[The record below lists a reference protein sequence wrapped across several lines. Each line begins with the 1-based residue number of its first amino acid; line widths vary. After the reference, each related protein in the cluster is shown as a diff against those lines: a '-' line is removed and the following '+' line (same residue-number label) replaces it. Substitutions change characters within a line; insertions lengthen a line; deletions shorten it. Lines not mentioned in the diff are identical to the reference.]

1 MAQAESRTGEA
12 GPVGARGIIG
22 AAAPARRG
30 WLAGGSPLG
39 QGLRRLSRN
48 RLAVTGFSLIVLI
61 LAGALLAGFLS
72 PYDPLKMTVTDR
84 LKGPSR
90 AHWMG
95 TDNFG
100 RDIFSRVLHGARLS
114 LQVGLAVML
123 LTTAAGI
130 VFGMLSGYF
139 RRLDNAIMRVMDAMM
154 AFPAI
159 LLAIAIMAVL
169 GPKTVNVVIALSV
182 VYAPRTVRIV
192 RASVLAI
199 RGLDYIEAVRAQA
212 AGHLRI
218 LFRHV
223 LPNSLSPLVVQA
235 TFNFAYAVLAEASL
249 SFVGA
254 GAPPPTPSWG
264 NILSEGRIYMQAAPW
279 ITLFPG
285 MAIAGTVLGL
295 NLAGDGLRDVL
306 DPRMKT

>member
-1 MAQAESRTGEA
+1 MSESALVPGHRPRQWGQ
-12 GPVGARGIIG
+12 
-22 AAAPARRG
+22 
-30 WLAGGSPLG
+30 SPRW
-39 QGLRRLSRN
+39 QFLRRLWEN
-48 RLAVTGFSLIVLI
+48 HLAVTGFSLVFLVFLAAI
-61 LAGALLAGFLS
+61 LAGVLS
-72 PYDPLKMTVTDR
+72 SYDPLTMVVSDR
-84 LKGPSR
+84 MKSPSTT
-90 AHWMG
+90 HLMG

-114 LQVGLAVML
+114 LEVGAAVML
-123 LTTAAGI
+123 LTVGAGI
-130 VFGMLSGYF
+130 LFGLVSGYSP
-139 RRLDNAIMRVMDAMM
+139 RLDGPVMRVMDAMM

-159 LLAIAIMAVL
+159 LFGIAIMAVL

-192 RASVLAI
+192 RASVLATKQ
-199 RGLDYIEAVRAQA
+199 LDYVEAVRAQA

-218 LFRHV
+218 LFRHI
-223 LPNSLSPLVVQA
+223 LPNCLSPLVVQA

-264 NILSEGRIYMQAAPW
+264 NILSEGRIYMQNAPW
-279 ITLFPG
+279 ITIFPG
-285 MAIAGTVLGL
+285 VAIALTVMGL
-295 NLAGDGLRDVL
+295 TLAGDGLRDIL

>member
-1 MAQAESRTGEA
+1 MNRE
-12 GPVGARGIIG
+12 PVSMSTSKAATLPGIW
-22 AAAPARRG
+22 AAAS
-30 WLAGGSPLG
+30 AGRAL
-39 QGLRRLSRN
+39 LRRVRKN
-48 RLAVTGFSLIVLI
+48 RLAFSGFAFISLILFAALFAGS
-61 LAGALLAGFLS
+61 LA
-72 PYDPLKMTVTDR
+72 PYDPLTMVVPDR
-84 LKGPSR
+84 LQSPSLT
-90 AHWMG
+90 HLMG

-100 RDIFSRVLHGARLS
+100 RDIFSRVLYGARLS
-114 LQVGLAVML
+114 LEVGLAVML
-123 LTTAAGI
+123 VTVAVGVA
-130 VFGMLSGYF
+130 FGMLSGYF
-139 RRLDNAIMRVMDAMM
+139 PRLDNTIMRVMDGMM

-159 LLAIAIMAVL
+159 LFAIAIMAVL

-192 RASVLAI
+192 RAAVLAVKA
-199 RGLDYIEAVRAQA
+199 LDYIEAVRAQA

-218 LFRHV
+218 LFRHI
-223 LPNSLSPLVVQA
+223 LPNCLSPLVVQA

-264 NILSEGRIYMQAAPW
+264 NILSEGRMYMQGASW
-279 ITLFPG
+279 ITIFPG
-285 MAIAGTVLGL
+285 LAIAITVLGL

>member
-1 MAQAESRTGEA
+1 MPDDTPAGRTGARTRERGAEA
-12 GPVGARGIIG
+12 VGREF
-22 AAAPARRG
+22 
-30 WLAGGSPLG
+30 
-39 QGLRRLSRN
+39 LRRLWRN
-48 RLAVTGFSLIVLI
+48 RLAVSGF
-61 LAGALLAGFLS
+61 GLLAVVLVAALFAGVLA
-72 PYDPLKMTVTDR
+72 PDDPLSMTVADR
-84 LKGPSR
+84 MKSPSLR
-90 AHWMG
+90 HLMG
-95 TDNFG
+95 TDDFG
-100 RDIFSRVLHGARLS
+100 RDIFSRVLYGARIS

-123 LTTAAGI
+123 FTVTIGVL
-130 VFGMLSGYF
+130 FGLLSGYF
-139 RRLDNAIMRVMDAMM
+139 PRLDGPVMRVMDAMM

-159 LLAIAIMAVL
+159 LFGIAIMAVL
-169 GPKTVNVVIALSV
+169 GPKTVNVVIALGV

-199 RGLDYIEAVRAQA
+199 RQLDYVEAVRAQA

-218 LFRHV
+218 LFRHI
-223 LPNSLSPLVVQA
+223 LPNCLSPLVVQA

-264 NILSEGRIYMQAAPW
+264 NILSEGRVYMQSAPW
-279 ITLFPG
+279 ITIFPG
-285 MAIAGTVLGL
+285 LAIAITVLGL

>member
-1 MAQAESRTGEA
+1 MNETMPVSSSRVIRVRES
-12 GPVGARGIIG
+12 PS
-22 AAAPARRG
+22 
-30 WLAGGSPLG
+30 W
-39 QGLRRLSRN
+39 QFLRRLWGN
-48 RLAVTGFSLIVLI
+48 RLAVTGFSLLLLI
-61 LAGALLAGFLS
+61 LFAAVFAGVLS
-72 PYDPLKMTVTDR
+72 SYDPLTMIVADR
-84 LKGPSR
+84 MKSPS
-90 AHWMG
+90 ATHLMG

-114 LQVGLAVML
+114 LEVGATVML
-123 LTTAAGI
+123 LTVWAGI
-130 VFGMLSGYF
+130 LLGLLAGYSP
-139 RRLDNAIMRVMDAMM
+139 RLDGPVMRVMDAMM

-159 LLAIAIMAVL
+159 LFGIAIMAVL

-192 RASVLAI
+192 RASVLATKQ
-199 RGLDYIEAVRAQA
+199 LDYVEAVRAQA

-218 LFRHV
+218 LFRHI
-223 LPNSLSPLVVQA
+223 LPNCLSPLVVQA

-264 NILSEGRIYMQAAPW
+264 NILSEGRIYMQNAPW
-279 ITLFPG
+279 ITIFPG
-285 MAIAGTVLGL
+285 VAIALTVLGL
-295 NLAGDGLRDVL
+295 NLAGDGLRDIL

>member
-1 MAQAESRTGEA
+1 MPDDISIGRTAAGTTDRGAKALGGEF
-12 GPVGARGIIG
+12 
-22 AAAPARRG
+22 
-30 WLAGGSPLG
+30 
-39 QGLRRLSRN
+39 LRRLWRN
-48 RLAVTGFSLIVLI
+48 RLAVSGFGLLAVVL
-61 LAGALLAGFLS
+61 AAALLADVLS
-72 PYDPLKMTVTDR
+72 SHDPLTMIVKERM
-84 LKGPSR
+84 LAPS
-90 AHWMG
+90 AQHLMG

-114 LQVGLAVML
+114 LGVGSGVML
-123 LTTAAGI
+123 STVGVGVL
-130 VFGMLSGYF
+130 FGLLSGYSP
-139 RRLDNAIMRVMDAMM
+139 RLDGPIMRVMDAMM

-159 LLAIAIMAVL
+159 LFGIAIMAVL
-169 GPKTVNVVIALSV
+169 GPKTINVVIALSV

-199 RGLDYIEAVRAQA
+199 RQLDYIEAVRAQA

-218 LFRHV
+218 LFRHI
-223 LPNSLSPLVVQA
+223 LPNCLSPLVVQA

-264 NILSEGRIYMQAAPW
+264 NILSEGRIYMQTASW
-279 ITLFPG
+279 ITIFPG
-285 MAIAGTVLGL
+285 LAIAITVLGL

>member
-1 MAQAESRTGEA
+1 MPDDT
-12 GPVGARGIIG
+12 
-22 AAAPARRG
+22 
-30 WLAGGSPLG
+30 LAGRTAAGTTDREAKVLG
-39 QGLRRLSRN
+39 CEFLRRLWRN
-48 RLAVTGFSLIVLI
+48 RLAVSGFGLLAVVL
-61 LAGALLAGFLS
+61 AAALLADMLS
-72 PYDPLKMTVTDR
+72 SHDPLTMIVKERM
-84 LKGPSR
+84 LAPS
-90 AHWMG
+90 AQHLMG

-114 LQVGLAVML
+114 LGVGSGVML
-123 LTTAAGI
+123 FTVGVGVL
-130 VFGMLSGYF
+130 FGLLSGYSP
-139 RRLDNAIMRVMDAMM
+139 RLDGPIMRVMDAMM

-159 LLAIAIMAVL
+159 LFGIAIMAVL
-169 GPKTVNVVIALSV
+169 GPKTINVVIALSV

-192 RASVLAI
+192 RASVLSI
-199 RGLDYIEAVRAQA
+199 RQLDYIEAVRAQA

-218 LFRHV
+218 LFRHI
-223 LPNSLSPLVVQA
+223 LPNCLSPLVVQA

-264 NILSEGRIYMQAAPW
+264 NILSEGRIYMQTASW
-279 ITLFPG
+279 ITIFPG
-285 MAIAGTVLGL
+285 LAIAVTVLGL

>member
-1 MAQAESRTGEA
+1 MDR
-12 GPVGARGIIG
+12 GAK
-22 AAAPARRG
+22 A
-30 WLAGGSPLG
+30 LG
-39 QGLRRLSRN
+39 FEFLRRLWRN
-48 RLAVTGFSLIVLI
+48 RLAVSGFGLLAVVL
-61 LAGALLAGFLS
+61 AAALLADVLS
-72 PYDPLKMTVTDR
+72 PHDPLTMIVKERM
-84 LKGPSR
+84 LAPS
-90 AHWMG
+90 AQHLMG

-114 LQVGLAVML
+114 LGVGSGVML
-123 LTTAAGI
+123 FTVGVGVL
-130 VFGMLSGYF
+130 FGLLSGYSP
-139 RRLDNAIMRVMDAMM
+139 RLDGPIMRVMDAMM

-159 LLAIAIMAVL
+159 LFGIAIMAVL
-169 GPKTVNVVIALSV
+169 GPKTINVVIALSV

-199 RGLDYIEAVRAQA
+199 RQLDYIEAVRAQA

-218 LFRHV
+218 LFRHI
-223 LPNSLSPLVVQA
+223 LPNCLSPLVVQA

-264 NILSEGRIYMQAAPW
+264 NILSEGRIYMQTASW
-279 ITLFPG
+279 ITIFPG
-285 MAIAGTVLGL
+285 LAIAVTVLGL

>member
-1 MAQAESRTGEA
+1 MGQAGETGQMGPEA
-12 GPVGARGIIG
+12 IIS
-22 AAAPARRG
+22 APALARRG
-30 WLAGGSPLG
+30 WLDRDSPIRQVLKR
-39 QGLRRLSRN
+39 LRRN
-48 RLAVTGFSLIVLI
+48 RLTVTGFSLLLVI
-61 LAGALLAGFLS
+61 LAAALLAGFLS

-84 LKGPSR
+84 LRGPSR

-130 VFGMLSGYF
+130 AFGMLSGYF
-139 RRLDNAIMRVMDAMM
+139 RRLDNSIMRVMDAMM

-169 GPKTVNVVIALSV
+169 GPKTVNVVIALSI

-199 RGLDYIEAVRAQA
+199 KGLDYIEAVRAQA

-218 LFRHV
+218 LFRHL
-223 LPNSLSPLVVQA
+223 LPNALSPLVVQA
-235 TFNFAYAVLAEASL
+235 TFTFAYAVLAEASL

-254 GAPPPTPSWG
+254 GASPSIPSWG

-279 ITLFPG
+279 VTLFPG
-285 MAIAGTVLGL
+285 LAIAGTVLGL

>member
-1 MAQAESRTGEA
+1 MAASDIAIPPRVGAAESTGRA
-12 GPVGARGIIG
+12 
-22 AAAPARRG
+22 
-30 WLAGGSPLG
+30 L
-39 QGLRRLSRN
+39 LRRLRKN
-48 RLAVTGFSLIVLI
+48 RLACSGCAFISLILFAALFAGT
-61 LAGALLAGFLS
+61 LA
-72 PYDPLKMTVTDR
+72 PYDPLAMVVPDR
-84 LKGPSR
+84 LKSPSVT
-90 AHWMG
+90 HLMG

-100 RDIFSRVLHGARLS
+100 RDIFSRVLYGARLS
-114 LQVGLAVML
+114 LEVGLAVML
-123 LTTAAGI
+123 ITVVAG
-130 VFGMLSGYF
+130 VAFGLLSGYF
-139 RRLDNAIMRVMDAMM
+139 TWLDNLIMRVMDGMM

-159 LLAIAIMAVL
+159 LFAIAIMAVL

-192 RASVLAI
+192 RAAVLAVKA
-199 RGLDYIEAVRAQA
+199 LDYVEAVRAQA

-218 LFRHV
+218 LFRHI
-223 LPNSLSPLVVQA
+223 LPNCLSPLVVQA

-264 NILSEGRIYMQAAPW
+264 NILSEGRVYMQGAPW
-279 ITLFPG
+279 ITIFPG
-285 MAIAGTVLGL
+285 LAIAITVLGL

>member
-1 MAQAESRTGEA
+1 MDR
-12 GPVGARGIIG
+12 GAKPPGCEF
-22 AAAPARRG
+22 
-30 WLAGGSPLG
+30 
-39 QGLRRLSRN
+39 LRRLWRN
-48 RLAVTGFSLIVLI
+48 RLAVSGFGLLAVVL
-61 LAGALLAGFLS
+61 AAALLANVLS
-72 PYDPLKMTVTDR
+72 PRDPLTMIVKERM
-84 LKGPSR
+84 LAPS
-90 AHWMG
+90 AQHLMG

-114 LQVGLAVML
+114 LGVGSGVML
-123 LTTAAGI
+123 FTVGVGVL
-130 VFGMLSGYF
+130 FGLLSGYSP
-139 RRLDNAIMRVMDAMM
+139 RLDGPIMRVMDAMM

-159 LLAIAIMAVL
+159 LFGIAIMAVL
-169 GPKTVNVVIALSV
+169 GPKTINVVIALSV

-199 RGLDYIEAVRAQA
+199 RQLDYIEAVRAQA

-218 LFRHV
+218 LFRHI
-223 LPNSLSPLVVQA
+223 LPNCLSPLVVQA

-264 NILSEGRIYMQAAPW
+264 NILSEGRIYMQTASW
-279 ITLFPG
+279 ITIFPG
-285 MAIAGTVLGL
+285 LAIAITVLGL

>member
-1 MAQAESRTGEA
+1 MRHAPSAVGVAPKRGGESLTR
-12 GPVGARGIIG
+12 VM
-22 AAAPARRG
+22 
-30 WLAGGSPLG
+30 
-39 QGLRRLSRN
+39 LRRLWRN
-48 RLAVTGFSLIVLI
+48 RLAVTGFGLLLVVLGAA
-61 LAGALLAGFLS
+61 LFAGVLS
-72 PYDPLKMTVTDR
+72 RYDPLTMIVTDR
-84 LKGPSR
+84 MKPPSL
-90 AHWMG
+90 AHLMG

-100 RDIFSRVLHGARLS
+100 RDIFARVLYGARLS
-114 LQVGLAVML
+114 LEVGFAVMVF
-123 LTTAAGI
+123 TVTAG
-130 VFGMLSGYF
+130 VLFGLLSGYF
-139 RRLDNAIMRVMDAMM
+139 PRLDGPIMRVMDAMM

-159 LLAIAIMAVL
+159 LFGIAIMAVL

-192 RASVLAI
+192 RASVLATKQ
-199 RGLDYIEAVRAQA
+199 LDYVEAVRAQA

-218 LFRHV
+218 LFRHI
-223 LPNSLSPLVVQA
+223 LPNCLSPLVVQA

-264 NILSEGRIYMQAAPW
+264 NILSEGRIYMQNAPW
-279 ITLFPG
+279 ITIFPG
-285 MAIAGTVLGL
+285 IAIALTVLGL

>member
-1 MAQAESRTGEA
+1 MSETMPVSSSRVIRVRES
-12 GPVGARGIIG
+12 PS
-22 AAAPARRG
+22 
-30 WLAGGSPLG
+30 W
-39 QGLRRLSRN
+39 QFLRRLWGN
-48 RLAVTGFSLIVLI
+48 RLAVTGFSLLLLI
-61 LAGALLAGFLS
+61 LFAAVFAGVLS
-72 PYDPLKMTVTDR
+72 SYDPLTMIVADR
-84 LKGPSR
+84 MKSPS
-90 AHWMG
+90 ATHLMG

-114 LQVGLAVML
+114 LEVGAAVML
-123 LTTAAGI
+123 LTVGAGI
-130 VFGMLSGYF
+130 LLGLLAGYSP
-139 RRLDNAIMRVMDAMM
+139 RLDGPVMRVMDAMM

-159 LLAIAIMAVL
+159 LFGIAIMAVL

-192 RASVLAI
+192 RASVLATKQ
-199 RGLDYIEAVRAQA
+199 LDYVEAVRAQA

-218 LFRHV
+218 LFRHI
-223 LPNSLSPLVVQA
+223 LPNCLSPLMVQA

-264 NILSEGRIYMQAAPW
+264 NILSEGRIYMQNAPW
-279 ITLFPG
+279 ITIFPG
-285 MAIAGTVLGL
+285 VAIALTVLGL
-295 NLAGDGLRDVL
+295 NLAGDGLRDIL

>member
-1 MAQAESRTGEA
+1 MSEHVVADEQVTVEEWGPQPHA
-12 GPVGARGIIG
+12 GKSSGRE
-22 AAAPARRG
+22 
-30 WLAGGSPLG
+30 L
-39 QGLRRLSRN
+39 LRRAWGN
-48 RLAVTGFSLIVLI
+48 RLAVTGFGLLLLVIVAALF
-61 LAGALLAGFLS
+61 AGVLS
-72 PYDPLKMTVTDR
+72 PYDPLSMTVTER
-84 LKGPSR
+84 MKGPSVQ
-90 AHWMG
+90 HLMG

-100 RDIFSRVLHGARLS
+100 RDIFSRVLYGARLS
-114 LQVGLAVML
+114 LEVGAAVMA
-123 LTTAAGI
+123 LTVAGG
-130 VFGMLSGYF
+130 VLFGLLSGYF
-139 RRLDNAIMRVMDAMM
+139 PRLDGPIMRVMDAMM

-159 LLAIAIMAVL
+159 LFGIAIMAVL

-192 RASVLAI
+192 RASVLTTKQ
-199 RGLDYIEAVRAQA
+199 LDYVEAVRAQA

-218 LFRHV
+218 LFRHI
-223 LPNSLSPLVVQA
+223 LPNCLSPLVVQA

-264 NILSEGRIYMQAAPW
+264 NILSEGRIYMQNAPW
-279 ITLFPG
+279 ITIFPG
-285 MAIAGTVLGL
+285 VAIALTVLGL

>member
-1 MAQAESRTGEA
+1 ML
-12 GPVGARGIIG
+12 
-22 AAAPARRG
+22 APGRRPG
-30 WLAGGSPLG
+30 QLGGSPPWNF
-39 QGLRRLSRN
+39 LRRLWGN
-48 RLAVTGFSLIVLI
+48 HLAVTGFSLVFLVFLAAI
-61 LAGALLAGFLS
+61 LAGVLS
-72 PYDPLKMTVTDR
+72 SYDPLTMVVSDRMKSPSMTH
-84 LKGPSR
+84 L
-90 AHWMG
+90 MG

-114 LQVGLAVML
+114 LEVGAAVML
-123 LTTAAGI
+123 LTVGAGI
-130 VFGMLSGYF
+130 LFGLVSGYSP
-139 RRLDNAIMRVMDAMM
+139 RLDGPIMRVMDAMM

-159 LLAIAIMAVL
+159 LFGIAIMAVL

-192 RASVLAI
+192 RASVLATKQ
-199 RGLDYIEAVRAQA
+199 LDYVEAVRAQA

-218 LFRHV
+218 LFRHI
-223 LPNSLSPLVVQA
+223 LPNCLSPLVVQA

-264 NILSEGRIYMQAAPW
+264 NLLSEGRIYMQNAPW
-279 ITLFPG
+279 ITIFPG
-285 MAIAGTVLGL
+285 LAIALTVLGL

>member
-1 MAQAESRTGEA
+1 MSGC
-12 GPVGARGIIG
+12 V
-22 AAAPARRG
+22 
-30 WLAGGSPLG
+30 LLC
-39 QGLRRLSRN
+39 
-48 RLAVTGFSLIVLI
+48 FVLI
-61 LAGALLAGFLS
+61 AAVFAGTIA
-72 PYDPLKMTVTDR
+72 PYDPLAMTVTDR
-84 LKGPSR
+84 LQSPGPS
-90 AHWMG
+90 HLMG

-100 RDIFSRVLHGARLS
+100 RDIFSRVLYGARLS
-114 LQVGLAVML
+114 LQVGLVVML
-123 LTTAAGI
+123 LTVGVGLI
-130 VFGMLSGYF
+130 FGTLSGYF
-139 RRLDNAIMRVMDAMM
+139 PRLDNPIMRVMDAMM

-192 RASVLAI
+192 RATVLAVKS
-199 RGLDYIEAVRAQA
+199 LDYVEAVRAQA
-212 AGHLRI
+212 ARHGRI
-218 LFRHV
+218 LFRHI
-223 LPNSLSPLVVQA
+223 LPNCVSPLVVQA

-264 NILSEGRIYMQAAPW
+264 NILSEGRIYMQSAPW
-279 ITLFPG
+279 ITVFPG
-285 MAIAGTVLGL
+285 LAIALTVLGL

>member
-1 MAQAESRTGEA
+1 MNETMPGSSGRVSWVRES
-12 GPVGARGIIG
+12 PS
-22 AAAPARRG
+22 
-30 WLAGGSPLG
+30 W
-39 QGLRRLSRN
+39 QFFRRLWGN
-48 RLAVTGFSLIVLI
+48 RLAVTGFSLLLLI
-61 LAGALLAGFLS
+61 LFAAVFAGVLS
-72 PYDPLKMTVTDR
+72 SYDPLTMIVADR
-84 LKGPSR
+84 MKSPS
-90 AHWMG
+90 ATHLMG

-114 LQVGLAVML
+114 LEVGAAVML
-123 LTTAAGI
+123 LTVGAGI
-130 VFGMLSGYF
+130 LLGLLAGYYP
-139 RRLDNAIMRVMDAMM
+139 RLDGPVMRVMDAMM

-159 LLAIAIMAVL
+159 LFGIAIMAVL

-192 RASVLAI
+192 RASVLATKQ
-199 RGLDYIEAVRAQA
+199 LDYVEAVRAQA

-218 LFRHV
+218 LFRHI
-223 LPNSLSPLVVQA
+223 LPNCLSPLVVQA

-264 NILSEGRIYMQAAPW
+264 NILSEGRIYMQNAPW
-279 ITLFPG
+279 ITIFPG
-285 MAIAGTVLGL
+285 VAIALTVLGL
-295 NLAGDGLRDVL
+295 NLAGDGLRDIL